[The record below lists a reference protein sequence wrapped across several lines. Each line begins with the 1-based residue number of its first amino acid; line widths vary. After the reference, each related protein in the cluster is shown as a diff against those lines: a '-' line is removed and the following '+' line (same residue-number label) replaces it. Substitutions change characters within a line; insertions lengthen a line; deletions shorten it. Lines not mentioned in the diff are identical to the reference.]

1 MASKKQLTE
10 LENVVVI
17 LEEKIEKLE
26 EEHQMM
32 KQMLSMQ
39 NSLIENLQMMV
50 KMMSCNHGTSQS
62 SQLTLIPLSGGGNP
76 TSDPIYDV
84 NNNGHDGTHV
94 EQNGGEKQNKN
105 SRIHDIRHRMSRVL

>member
-50 KMMSCNHGTSQS
+50 KMMSCNHGTSS
-62 SQLTLIPLSGGGNP
+62 SSHLAFVPLTGGNA
-76 TSDPIYDV
+76 
-84 NNNGHDGTHV
+84 NGEVMYNVDKNINQDGTLV
-94 EQNGGEKQNKN
+94 EQKGGEKNSKQ
-105 SRIHDIRHRMSRVL
+105 SRIQEIKHRMSRVL